1 MQSEH
6 MEYGGYYMEYPTIA
20 QVRRYTRGLPYQE
33 RIDVI
38 SQGFHFG
45 ASIVHCYSISE
56 FVYAVGKREH
66 NNPAGGVREL
76 DENVVVPWL
85 AEVVGD
91 TVLAVAV
98 KRIFRDC
105 GSMAEVVDT
114 VRTVVYVRTNQYREV
129 LEEDGQLT

>member
-1 MQSEH
+1 
-6 MEYGGYYMEYPTIA
+6 MEYPTID
-20 QVRRYTRGLPYQE
+20 QVRRYTRELSYQE

-45 ASIVHCYSISE
+45 ASIAHCYSISE
-56 FVYAVGKREH
+56 FVYAVGKREY

-91 TVLAVAV
+91 TVLADAV
-98 KRIFRDC
+98 KKIFQNC

-114 VRTVVYVRTNQYREV
+114 VRTVVYVRANQYREV
-129 LEEDGQLT
+129 LEEDSQLA